1 MLLTVGL
8 LPCETVTLEIS
19 AYLSGRKPTSFFFF
33 LLFFCSAFQPLYMRP
48 SCITQ
53 FSQKHLNRGK
63 WKISKLLK
71 SGELNV
77 DCFCCPQL
85 NLKWA
90 ISSAFGPELVL
101 LIAATHHQWRS
112 LYIEERGIRYSKY
125 TAVYWQGGATFSAGA
140 ERCSALTITWLK
152 VTENNNDWD
161 EAEAITFGGEP
172 AKTAVPIPFTKELSS
187 HQMMRVTGFHFLF
200 FPIALQTSFCIWKPT
215 YYNLWTL
222 AKIFFFFFCW

>member
-1 MLLTVGL
+1 M
-8 LPCETVTLEIS
+8 
-19 AYLSGRKPTSFFFF
+19 
-33 LLFFCSAFQPLYMRP
+33 
-48 SCITQ
+48 
-53 FSQKHLNRGK
+53 
-63 WKISKLLK
+63 
-71 SGELNV
+71 
-77 DCFCCPQL
+77 DCFCSPRL

-101 LIAATHHQWRS
+101 LIVATHHQWRS

-187 HQMMRVTGFHFLF
+187 RQMMRVTGFHFLF
-200 FPIALQTSFCIWKPT
+200 FPPIALQTSFCIWKPT
-215 YYNLWTL
+215 YYNFSTL
-222 AKIFFFFFCW
+222 AKIFFFFFFLLVEIALTAFSTLGECRIFV

>member
-1 MLLTVGL
+1 M
-8 LPCETVTLEIS
+8 
-19 AYLSGRKPTSFFFF
+19 
-33 LLFFCSAFQPLYMRP
+33 
-48 SCITQ
+48 
-53 FSQKHLNRGK
+53 
-63 WKISKLLK
+63 
-71 SGELNV
+71 
-77 DCFCCPQL
+77 DCFCSPRL

-101 LIAATHHQWRS
+101 LIVATHHQWRS

-187 HQMMRVTGFHFLF
+187 RQMMRVTGFHFLF
-200 FPIALQTSFCIWKPT
+200 FPPSLYRLLSVFENLLITIFELLQKS
-215 YYNLWTL
+215 
-222 AKIFFFFFCW
+222 FFFFFSCW

>member
-1 MLLTVGL
+1 M
-8 LPCETVTLEIS
+8 
-19 AYLSGRKPTSFFFF
+19 
-33 LLFFCSAFQPLYMRP
+33 
-48 SCITQ
+48 
-53 FSQKHLNRGK
+53 
-63 WKISKLLK
+63 
-71 SGELNV
+71 
-77 DCFCCPQL
+77 DCFCSPQL

-101 LIAATHHQWRS
+101 LIAATHHQWHS

-187 HQMMRVTGFHFLF
+187 RQMMRVTGFHFLF
-200 FPIALQTSFCIWKPT
+200 FPHRFTDFFLYLKAYLLQSLNSCK
-215 YYNLWTL
+215 NL
-222 AKIFFFFFCW
+222 FFFFFFLLVEIALTAFSTLGECRIFV